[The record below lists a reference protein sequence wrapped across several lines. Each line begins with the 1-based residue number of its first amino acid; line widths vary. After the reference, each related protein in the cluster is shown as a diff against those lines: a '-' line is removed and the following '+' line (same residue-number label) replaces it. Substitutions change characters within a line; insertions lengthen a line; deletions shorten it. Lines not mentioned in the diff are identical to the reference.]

1 MNEEIRKA
9 YRPTDATKTELKAFD
24 KLSTDSQFL
33 EKFTLMQ
40 LAKLHNRYGMVD
52 TYLRQFA
59 KAIINTRKSGNTDL
73 ADKLEQ
79 ILNSDIIIKD
89 PSKETFAHLSPT
101 EW

>member
-1 MNEEIRKA
+1 
-9 YRPTDATKTELKAFD
+9 
-24 KLSTDSQFL
+24 
-33 EKFTLMQ
+33 MQ
-40 LAKLHNRYGMVD
+40 LAKLHNKYGMVD

-79 ILNSDIIIKD
+79 ILNSDIIIRD